1 MRPSVTIIFFIFIGI
16 ALASASTPAY
26 CYGTGVRAYMPSQ
39 TTIVA
44 DSLPYVYNSSFVVF
58 NDGYRDGVYIIRV
71 SVSDPA
77 AMSWLDL
84 SQTAFTLKPGESKI
98 VFFNISVSQD
108 NALPGPQDF
117 VIMPTLLNTNVEPYI
132 NDFASYVSQTDP
144 FTLNLILPGDQ
155 SGTSSEGTPVTFSG
169 DDTRSNLAQFSVVS
183 GNNTVLTQLDRA
195 IKLNTPQQATVGVAT
210 PLNVSVFEGL
220 SQQGISLMAVSPN
233 GTLYRVSNS
242 SFTFDKEGLWGVMAL
257 MGDEF
262 ILGKPVNVVTQGS
275 NAALLAISD
284 PGTIL
289 AAASLLVLLAVV
301 PVWILAG
308 RRTEESDPYSD
319 ILFKAYVVRK
329 YIGQFDKHRLNR
341 VVQVLR
347 NEYYELVARGAKGKK
362 DEAKSSIEELGTL
375 ARLE

>member
-1 MRPSVTIIFFIFIGI
+1 MRPPVTIIFFIFIGI

-44 DSLPYVYNSSFVVF
+44 DSLPYIYNSSFVVF

-108 NALPGPQDF
+108 NALPGQQDF

-144 FTLNLILPGDQ
+144 FTLNLMLPGDQ

-195 IKLNTPQQATVGVAT
+195 IKLNTPQQATVGIAT
-210 PLNVSVFEGL
+210 PLNVSIFEGL

-257 MGDEF
+257 VGDEF
-262 ILGKPVNVVTQGS
+262 ILGKPVNVVSQGS

-347 NEYYELVARGAKGKK
+347 NEYYELVAKGARGKK